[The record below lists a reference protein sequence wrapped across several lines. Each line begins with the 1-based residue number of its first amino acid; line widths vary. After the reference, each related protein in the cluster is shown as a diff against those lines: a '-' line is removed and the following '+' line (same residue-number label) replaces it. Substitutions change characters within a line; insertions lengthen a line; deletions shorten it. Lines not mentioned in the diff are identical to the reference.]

1 VQISWKKIPIAVAF
15 LVSVPLIAVLGHS
28 YLWLPLK
35 YRHIIKRVENA
46 QTADQEKAA
55 FKLAA
60 DWGRVWEL
68 DRLTSSDAA
77 ADGRKLSGDWLLRIE
92 WLDSLPFSGGA
103 YRAYRSVIDTN
114 NLHILWEKRY

>member
-1 VQISWKKIPIAVAF
+1 VLVWLPILA
-15 LVSVPLIAVLGHS
+15 LLGHS

-35 YRHIIKRVENA
+35 YRYIISRVENA

-60 DWGRVWEL
+60 DWGRVWEV

-77 ADGRKLSGDWLLRIE
+77 ADGRPLSGDWLLRIE
-92 WLDSLPFSGGA
+92 WLDSSPFRGEA

-114 NLHILWEKRY
+114 NLRILWGKAY